1 MNKVRKSLLFA
12 VALLATAAGV
22 FAADAAPAPK
32 APKPNVPAS
41 ANVDLQKL
49 INQFNARRDTMLA
62 DREALMNQLKNATA
76 EQRKAILEKVQA
88 QEKDLLD
95 QQRAL
100 GRQIRDEMR
109 KLRQTAPA
117 GPGRR

>member
-1 MNKVRKSLLFA
+1 
-12 VALLATAAGV
+12 
-22 FAADAAPAPK
+22 
-32 APKPNVPAS
+32 
-41 ANVDLQKL
+41 
-49 INQFNARRDTMLA
+49 
-62 DREALMNQLKNATA
+62 MNQLKNATA